1 MPTNISEQQ
10 GLHQLWHYARS
21 EEISVL
27 EGVHELD
34 GCRLD
39 INGVGLL
46 WLLRK
51 SLGEDLDTLGL
62 GLSLLGVILAHS
74 SLEGLTALTSAN
86 MLDSDVNS
94 LGDDSASVLLV
105 DDNSDGVLS
114 DIEDAAGL
122 TVVELMRHA
131 LVDGTVGNNVNE
143 VALTVGLHDLGKVHG
158 AVVSEALAKEVSSS
172 CSVSEAVRHLYFLIV
187 K

>member
-1 MPTNISEQQ
+1 M
-10 GLHQLWHYARS
+10 
-21 EEISVL
+21 L

-34 GCRLD
+34 GSRLD
-39 INGVGLL
+39 INGAGLPG
-46 WLLRK
+46 LLRK
-51 SLGEDLDTLGL
+51 SHGQDLHTLGL

-114 DIEDAAGL
+114 DIEHAAGL
-122 TVVELMRHA
+122 TVVELVGHA
-131 LVDGTVGNNVNE
+131 LVDGTVSNDVYKI
-143 VALTVGLHDLGKVHG
+143 VLAVGLHDLGEVNW
-158 AVVSEALAKEVSSS
+158 AVVSEALAEEVSCS